1 MMGNVMIALICVTG
15 IAHLLSAFRLA
26 CYQRD
31 EQCYCWCDGLLISLC
46 GGVFCLAGMDVLLAF
61 VPVSP
66 WHAVVSV
73 LSCALIIR
81 SSGNIMLLWHA
92 LK

>member
-1 MMGNVMIALICVTG
+1 MGNVTVALILLTG
-15 IAHLLSAFRLA
+15 FAHLLSAFRLA

-31 EQCYCWCDGLLISLC
+31 EAHHCWRDGLLISLC
-46 GGVFCLAGMDVLLAF
+46 GGMFCVAGIDVWLAF
-61 VPVSP
+61 EPVSP

-73 LSCALIIR
+73 LFCALIIR
-81 SSGNIMLLWHA
+81 SGGNIMTLWHA

>member
-1 MMGNVMIALICVTG
+1 
-15 IAHLLSAFRLA
+15 
-26 CYQRD
+26 
-31 EQCYCWCDGLLISLC
+31 
-46 GGVFCLAGMDVLLAF
+46 MDVLLAF